1 MRALAHALGVE
12 ATIVECRAPAA
23 VLRERLARRAADG
36 RDPSDA
42 TAEVLALQ
50 QRVQQPPAPD
60 EGALA
65 LATDAT
71 PAEVAARVDALAA
84 RLAGGSPG

>member
-1 MRALAHALGVE
+1 M
-12 ATIVECRAPAA
+12 
-23 VLRERLARRAADG
+23 LRERLARRAAAG

-50 QRVQQPPAPD
+50 QRVQEPPAPD
-60 EGALA
+60 EGAVTLD
-65 LATDAT
+65 TDAS

-84 RLAGGSPG
+84 RLAGGAAG